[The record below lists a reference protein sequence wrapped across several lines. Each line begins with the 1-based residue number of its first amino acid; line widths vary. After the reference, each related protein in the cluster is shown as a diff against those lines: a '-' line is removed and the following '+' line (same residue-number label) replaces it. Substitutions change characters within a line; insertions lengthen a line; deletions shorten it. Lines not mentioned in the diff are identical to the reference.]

1 MVAYGISYLPA
12 HVEDD
17 DRVLLEKGEKE
28 QWAITLMLA
37 RGCNIK
43 MFSSVLISLSSRLTS
58 GDDRVDAKNE
68 EFEIH

>member
-1 MVAYGISYLPA
+1 
-12 HVEDD
+12 
-17 DRVLLEKGEKE
+17 
-28 QWAITLMLA
+28 
-37 RGCNIK
+37 